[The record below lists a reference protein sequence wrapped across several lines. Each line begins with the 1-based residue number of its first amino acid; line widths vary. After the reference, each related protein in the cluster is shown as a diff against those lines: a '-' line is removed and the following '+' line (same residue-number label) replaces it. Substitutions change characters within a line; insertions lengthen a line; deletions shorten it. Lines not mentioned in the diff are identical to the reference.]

1 MSASTFNAITYANKL
16 KQAGLDGKIAD
27 VEAEQMS
34 NLINNDLVTKTFL
47 ASELSKLEL
56 KLTIK
61 LGAIMI
67 AGMSLLG
74 FILKS

>member
-1 MSASTFNAITYANKL
+1 MTASTFNAITYANKL
-16 KQAGLDGKIAD
+16 KQAGLDTKIAD

-34 NLINNDLVTKTFL
+34 NLVNNDLVTKTFL

-67 AGMSLLG
+67 AGMGLLG
-74 FILKS
+74 FILKN

>member
-1 MSASTFNAITYANKL
+1 MSGVTFNAITYANKL
-16 KQAGLDGKIAD
+16 KEAGLDGKVAD

-47 ASELSKLEL
+47 ASELNKLEL

-67 AGMSLLG
+67 AGMGLLG

>member
-1 MSASTFNAITYANKL
+1 MSSNAFNAITYANKL
-16 KQAGLDGKIAD
+16 KDAGLQSTIAD

-34 NLINNDLVTKTFL
+34 NLINNDLATKTFL
-47 ASELSKLEL
+47 ASELNKLEL

-67 AGMSLLG
+67 AGMGLLG
-74 FILKS
+74 FILKN

>member
-47 ASELSKLEL
+47 ASELGKLEL

-67 AGMSLLG
+67 AGMGLLG
-74 FILKS
+74 FILKN